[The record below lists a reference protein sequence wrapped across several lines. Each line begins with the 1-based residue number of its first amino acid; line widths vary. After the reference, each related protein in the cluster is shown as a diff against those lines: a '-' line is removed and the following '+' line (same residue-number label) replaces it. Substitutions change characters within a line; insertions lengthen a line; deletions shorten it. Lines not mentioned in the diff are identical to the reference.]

1 MARRSLSFLL
11 MVFAAVVTTA
21 ADVETV
27 ARVFRLDYLSISE
40 ASAAVQPMLS
50 ESGSLTLH
58 PSRSR
63 ITVQDLPEV
72 VDRVAELIA
81 DLDRLP
87 GRFRIKIDLLEGR
100 PETDNAGEFVVPYS
114 SADQIQ
120 TDQRLKSMFKFPV
133 IRRLGSAILEG
144 ELGSSAT
151 AEIGRG
157 FEISFIAQTPEF
169 SEDTPW
175 GIPHPG
181 DKIQLRRLILTR
193 VSVGPDGTQESLVL
207 LRTNMLLSPKQKIYV
222 GAGKAEDAE
231 TGLVLIVHAQEFG
244 SR

>member
-1 MARRSLSFLL
+1 MVRRSLSFLL
-11 MVFAAVVTTA
+11 MVSAAAVTMA
-21 ADVETV
+21 ADVDTV
-27 ARVFRLDYLSISE
+27 ARVFRLDHLSISE

-58 PSRSR
+58 PSSSR

-72 VDRVAELIA
+72 VDRVAEMIA
-81 DLDRLP
+81 KLDRVP
-87 GRFRIKIDLLEGR
+87 GHFRIKVDLLEGR
-100 PETDNAGEFVVPYS
+100 TNTEGAADNVTPYS
-114 SADQIQ
+114 SADQVQ

-133 IRRLGSAILEG
+133 IRRLGSALLEG

-151 AEIGRG
+151 AEVGRG
-157 FEISFIAQTPEF
+157 YEISFVAQSPEF

-175 GIPHPG
+175 GSPDPG
-181 DKIQLRRLILTR
+181 NKIQLRRLVLTR
-193 VSVGPDGTQESLVL
+193 VSVGPDGTQKSHVL

-231 TGLVLIVHAQEFG
+231 TGLVLIVYAQDFG